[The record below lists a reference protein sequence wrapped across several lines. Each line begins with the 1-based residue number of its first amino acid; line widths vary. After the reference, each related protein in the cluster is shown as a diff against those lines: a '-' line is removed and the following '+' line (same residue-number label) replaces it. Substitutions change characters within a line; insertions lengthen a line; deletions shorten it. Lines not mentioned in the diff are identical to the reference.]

1 MAFGQGSNKF
11 ETLFDHIHKEAKVY
25 PTMLAGITV
34 AKGDASWALTAAW
47 NECIPAATITSPF
60 DIHSLYIE
68 SANVDSTFELVLAS
82 GGAGSEVEIGRVR
95 FTRTSSDVRSQEVV
109 FSHPI
114 QPANARISAKLAGSL
129 NGAGTVTFSFRYH
142 TY

>member
-1 MAFGQGSNKF
+1 MALGQGSNRA
-11 ETLFDHIHKEAKVY
+11 EILYDHIHKAAKVY

-47 NECIPAATITSPF
+47 NECVPAATITAPF
-60 DIHSLYIE
+60 DIHAIYIE
-68 SANVDSTFELVLAS
+68 SASIDSTFELVIAA

-109 FSHPI
+109 FTHEI
-114 QPANARISAKLAGSL
+114 QPANTRISAKLAGSL
-129 NGAGTVTFSFRYH
+129 NSPGTATFSFRYH
-142 TY
+142 SY